1 MNTCLNLSLLTEI
14 FINRK
19 YNGKNINDNIRL
31 IGACNPYRRRKDNIE
46 KWGLSLTNDNDN
58 DLVYLVQPFPQSLL
72 YYVFSFGSIDDNDEK
87 KYIYSILDKS
97 FSKEENDL
105 HEITTDAI
113 SECHIYLRK
122 IYDPSVVS
130 LREIARFSKCIEFF
144 KDYFKIKNESIGIEN
159 NEMDNKLR
167 SIICSIYL
175 CYYIRLTSQDTRQ
188 AFEIKLRPILLKLIN
203 IDEKD
208 DVNDLFKQI
217 HNEQLKEEINKINE
231 KIKREQIKKFSE
243 FLEIEQDY
251 IIEQIELEK
260 GIGKN
265 TLLKENIFLLFLS
278 VVTNIPLIIIG
289 KPGTGKSLSAKLIYK
304 SMRGKYSLNQFFM
317 KYPQINQ
324 IYFQGSE
331 STEPEDLI
339 KLFNKAESK
348 SKSLK
353 KKF

>member
-1 MNTCLNLSLLTEI
+1 MSIIREKNNNYVITNDNFKKMVLILYRIIANVPVIIMGDTGCGKTSLIKVLNQIINGGEFKCERIEIENGVKLKKEVKALKIININPAIDDEKICKEMDEADKDAEELKKNKKELWLFFDEMNTCSNLSLLTEI
-14 FINRK
+14 FINRE

-31 IGACNPYRRRKDNIE
+31 IGACNPYRRRKDNIQ

-159 NEMDNKLR
+159 NEMNNKLR
-167 SIICSIYL
+167 SI
-175 CYYIRLTSQDTRQ
+175 
-188 AFEIKLRPILLKLIN
+188 N
-203 IDEKD
+203 
-208 DVNDLFKQI
+208 
-217 HNEQLKEEINKINE
+217 
-231 KIKREQIKKFSE
+231 
-243 FLEIEQDY
+243 
-251 IIEQIELEK
+251 
-260 GIGKN
+260 
-265 TLLKENIFLLFLS
+265 
-278 VVTNIPLIIIG
+278 
-289 KPGTGKSLSAKLIYK
+289 
-304 SMRGKYSLNQFFM
+304 
-317 KYPQINQ
+317 
-324 IYFQGSE
+324 
-331 STEPEDLI
+331 
-339 KLFNKAESK
+339 
-348 SKSLK
+348 
-353 KKF
+353 